1 MSSIHQYWQ
10 ELVGAAMLGTDRRNP
25 PTVAAGAL
33 AEFDL
38 EHPQPTGSQRLL
50 QQVAACV
57 AVQRAGVLPSPPV
70 SPMAP
75 PAGDPRPP
83 TPAVVSGTWR
93 TIVGEWALLEDEW
106 LIAVI
111 NRGWRCAPDLVP
123 RLLARHRGD
132 AIRHA
137 RVVLA
142 SGPLA
147 EWLIEWSPG
156 LACARSGPR
165 SPVAEVLTTLPELPI
180 TPEFASLMQHPE
192 AVAPRL
198 AEGLSA
204 GGLGA
209 AHAPLLKNVVA
220 RVDVTY
226 LPNIA
231 AALDRVNPASSSI
244 GLAFALADLA
254 RLRHRMLTELEPT

>member
-1 MSSIHQYWQ
+1 MSSLDQYWH

-25 PTVAAGAL
+25 PAVPAGAL

-38 EHPQPTGSQRLL
+38 EHPQPTVSQRLL

-57 AVQRAGVLPSPPV
+57 AVRRGGVLPASPVP
-70 SPMAP
+70 PMAP
-75 PAGDPRPP
+75 PITDVRPP

-93 TIVGEWALLEDEW
+93 TIVSEWALLEDEW

-123 RLLARHRGD
+123 LLLARHRGD
-132 AIRHA
+132 AVRHA

-165 SPVAEVLTTLPELPI
+165 SPVAGMLTALPELPI

-204 GGLGA
+204 GRLGA
-209 AHAPLLKNVVA
+209 AHAPVLKNVVA

-231 AALDRVNPASSSI
+231 AALDRVNPASPSI